1 MSDRLSSKT
10 GPNEPL
16 NPKLSVEIH
25 PEAAGILGLDADE
38 VLGVIASS
46 LKEHARLIRDG
57 GEGVRKNAPES
68 AVTLIRLPGRPM
80 VCVKEFRWRGMPHA
94 LKGLFRATQGARTF
108 RNGWLLHR
116 AGISAA
122 LPLAL
127 VRARRS
133 GLIHS
138 EWVVMQVIPEAT
150 ELDRYLVKRISAGWT
165 PEERRGLTRLLGRFI
180 GSMHARGI
188 FHSDLKTC
196 NILVSDEIPY
206 EGLVAESGLWRLQ
219 NPCRPVKFSLVDYD
233 DVLFAGQIPHEKR
246 VKNLVQIFLST
257 PTTVSAP
264 DRMRFLSEYA
274 LHAGINS
281 QGRHQMAKDVIKM
294 AKGRKILYVGFEG
307 DVVESWER

>member
-1 MSDRLSSKT
+1 MSDRPSSRSGLS
-10 GPNEPL
+10 EPL
-16 NPKLSVEIH
+16 NPSLSVEIH
-25 PEAAGILGLDADE
+25 PEAAEILGLDVE
-38 VLGVIASS
+38 MVRGVVASS
-46 LKEHARLIRDG
+46 LREHARLVRDG
-57 GEGVRKNAPES
+57 GDGVRKNAPES

-127 VRARRS
+127 VRSRSS
-133 GLIHS
+133 GLIHG
-138 EWVVMQVIPEAT
+138 EWVIMQVIPEAM

-165 PEERRGLTRLLGRFI
+165 SEERRGLTRLLGRFI
-180 GSMHARGI
+180 GSMHAKGI

-196 NILVSDEIPY
+196 NILVSDELPC
-206 EGLVAESGLWRLQ
+206 EGHVAESGLWRLQ

-233 DVLFAGQIPHEKR
+233 DVLFANQIPHEKK

-257 PTTVSAP
+257 PTTVSAT

-281 QGRHQMAKDVIKM
+281 QVRHRMARDVVKM
-294 AKGRKILYVGFEG
+294 AGGRKILYVGFEG
-307 DVVESWER
+307 DVVESWE

>member
-1 MSDRLSSKT
+1 MSDRPSSRSGLS
-10 GPNEPL
+10 EPL
-16 NPKLSVEIH
+16 NPELSVEIH
-25 PEAAGILGLDADE
+25 PEAAGILGLDADK
-38 VLGVIASS
+38 VPGVVASS
-46 LKEHARLIRDG
+46 LREHARLIHSG

-68 AVTLIRLPGRPM
+68 AVTLIRLPGSPM
-80 VCVKEFRWRGMPHA
+80 VCVKEFRWRGVSHA
-94 LKGLFRATQGARTF
+94 LKGLFRTTQGARTF

-127 VRARRS
+127 ARSRRS
-133 GLIHS
+133 GLIKG
-138 EWVVMQVIPEAT
+138 EWVVMQVIPEAM
-150 ELDRYLVKRISAGWT
+150 ELDRYLVKRISAGWSQ
-165 PEERRGLTRLLGRFI
+165 EERRGLTRLLGRFI
-180 GSMHARGI
+180 GTMHAKGI

-196 NILVSDEIPY
+196 NILVSDEIPW

-233 DVLFAGQIPHEKR
+233 DVLFTDRIPREKR

-257 PTTVSAP
+257 PTTVNAT

-281 QGRHQMAKDVIKM
+281 LARHRMARDVVKM

-307 DVVESWER
+307 DVLESWER